1 MPTNNLKQVF
11 LPKSIGKNRTC
22 EKTIIVCFIWS
33 DGVHTVCVCVY
44 ELYIVLSHCAQVG
57 SIAEAAHLTIYFLTG
72 VVKVWMADA
81 ASICRE
87 IVSHKEFFQSGEG
100 DSLNDSFE
108 KVIVSMVKGL
118 KALSAADASKIID
131 VLSNS
136 PYGQKGTKTIRCAI
150 NAKVSSHNLQRS
162 KSSVNGCDVNK
173 QHIKNPLTIF
183 TQKEVSI
190 LESQKVCES
199 AKFTVIVERH
209 AKKIKKNKENN
220 NLQTNKA
227 EPDWVHPSP

>member
-1 MPTNNLKQVF
+1 MRKQSLFVSSGLMVF
-11 LPKSIGKNRTC
+11 TQ
-22 EKTIIVCFIWS
+22 
-33 DGVHTVCVCVY
+33 CVY

-57 SIAEAAHLTIYFLTG
+57 SIAEAAHLTKTTFRPG

-87 IVSHKEFFQSGEG
+87 TLSHKEFFQSGEG

-108 KVIVSMVKGL
+108 KVIVSLVKGM

-136 PYGQKGTKTIRCAI
+136 PYGQKGTKNIKSAI
-150 NAKVSSHNLQRS
+150 DAKLSAHNMERS
-162 KSSVNGCDVNK
+162 KPSVNVCDVVR

-183 TQKEVSI
+183 TQEEVSN
-190 LESQKVCES
+190 LENLKVSES
-199 AKFTVIVERH
+199 AKFTIIVERH
-209 AKKIKKNKENN
+209 AKK
-220 NLQTNKA
+220 
-227 EPDWVHPSP
+227 

>member
-1 MPTNNLKQVF
+1 M
-11 LPKSIGKNRTC
+11 G
-22 EKTIIVCFIWS
+22 
-33 DGVHTVCVCVY
+33 Y

-87 IVSHKEFFQSGEG
+87 IVSHKEFFQSWEG

-108 KVIVSMVKGL
+108 KVIVSLVKGM

-136 PYGQKGTKTIRCAI
+136 PYGQKGTKTIKSAI
-150 NAKVSSHNLQRS
+150 DAKLSAHNMERS
-162 KSSVNGCDVNK
+162 KSSVNVCDVVR

-183 TQKEVSI
+183 TQEEAHKLQNHRVS
-190 LESQKVCES
+190 EA

-209 AKKIKKNKENN
+209 
-220 NLQTNKA
+220 
-227 EPDWVHPSP
+227 